1 MTIRQK
7 ILSVLY
13 PFFRRVVSFAGIHSK
28 ISSNNIT
35 PPVSFFSLESVLNN
49 GDIFSFEKL
58 RGKKTIIVNSASDC
72 IYTTQYQALEY
83 FYAENKNNLI
93 VLGFPTNDFKKQESK
108 TDHHIAAFC
117 KKHFGITFPVMKK
130 TSVLKS
136 THQHEVFEWLT
147 DKNKNGWND
156 QVPTWNF
163 CKYIIDEDG
172 RLTYFFESA
181 IEPTHP
187 EFVKAFSTDN

>member
-1 MTIRQK
+1 M
-7 ILSVLY
+7 
-13 PFFRRVVSFAGIHSK
+13 
-28 ISSNNIT
+28 
-35 PPVSFFSLESVLNN
+35 
-49 GDIFSFEKL
+49 